1 MYQQDS
7 ANLMLDV
14 QFNFSVSN
22 PEDNGSSI
30 VYQTKGVDKQGAW
43 EGKRRYVDFLNL
55 YEDLLKR

>member
-14 QFNFSVSN
+14 EFNFSVSN

-30 VYQTKGVDKQGAW
+30 FIRPKV
-43 EGKRRYVDFLNL
+43 
-55 YEDLLKR
+55 